1 MSDAKVSMQD
11 IAARLGV
18 SVKTVS
24 GALHGSGSIR
34 MSDDTRQKIKALAEA
49 LGYTPNLVARGMR
62 QGFLPILGIVADGLI
77 TQPFATEIMRS
88 FDNAARAD
96 GLSVVVTNIGRRG
109 IEASVAELQR
119 LMPQTIAYASMY
131 HQIVPVPEA
140 VRQTIALMVNC
151 RDEAGIIPSLVP
163 AEMQAG
169 QTIVQHLFEQGR
181 SRIAFLNLSG
191 LIAGRKREAGF
202 RAAHAERG
210 VAVREDWILPATLGP
225 LYSDRARSLVRD
237 HITMLFSGPDRPDA
251 ILCGNDRVALEVY
264 GALRRVGMRIA
275 EDVGVASFDNQ
286 VEIAA
291 RLDPPLTTMELPHRA
306 IGRRA
311 GEILSGHRKPAQMVE
326 KIPFRLIERASV

>member
-1 MSDAKVSMQD
+1 MADAKVSMQD
-11 IAARLGV
+11 IASRLGV

-24 GALHGSGSIR
+24 GALHGGSIR
-34 MSDDTRQKIKALAEA
+34 MSEETRQKVKALADE
-49 LGYTPNLVARGMR
+49 LGYKPNLVARGMR

-96 GLSVVVTNIGRRG
+96 GLSVVVTNIGGRG
-109 IEASVAELQR
+109 VEASVAELQR

-131 HQIVPVPEA
+131 HQVVAIPEA
-140 VRQTIALMVNC
+140 VRGVISLMVNC

-163 AEMQAG
+163 AEQRAAE
-169 QTIVQHLFEQGR
+169 TVVEHLFERGR
-181 SRIAFLNLSG
+181 RRIAFLNLPG
-191 LIAGRKREAGF
+191 LVAGRMREEGV
-202 RAAHAERG
+202 RAAHAARG
-210 VAVREDWILPATLGP
+210 IALHEPWMLSATRGP
-225 LYSDRARSLVRD
+225 VYSDRARSLVRD
-237 HITMLFSGPDRPDA
+237 HITELFSSADRPDT

-264 GALRRVGMRIA
+264 GALRRAGMRIP
-275 EDVGVASFDNQ
+275 EDVAVASFDNQ

-311 GEILSGHRKPAQMVE
+311 GEILSGHRRPAQLVE
-326 KIPFRLIERASV
+326 EIPFRLVERASV